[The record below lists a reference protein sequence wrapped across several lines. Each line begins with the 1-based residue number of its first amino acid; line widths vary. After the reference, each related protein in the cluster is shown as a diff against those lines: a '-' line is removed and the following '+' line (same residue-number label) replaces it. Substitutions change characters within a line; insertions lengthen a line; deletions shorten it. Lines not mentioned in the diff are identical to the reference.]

1 MYDFIS
7 VNKKIEIKRFYS
19 LFSKNLSENFV
30 FTGETH
36 NFWEVLYVEEGNLC
50 VIADGRVYHL
60 TEGDIIFHKPMELHK
75 FHVEGN
81 KSARIFVVSFTLAG
95 KDVRKLENV
104 TIALSEHQRKI
115 LGRLFSYLRSIEEKK
130 PLNDFFVGLRDGN
143 ISHAVSCLTEFFLLS
158 ITDEKASSLTS
169 SSSPNAMLF
178 KKAVRFMEENV
189 DSLLSIDEISKHLS
203 ISSSYLKKIFLK
215 YAGLGVHKYFLK
227 LKIIRAS
234 SLLGKGMSV
243 TEVSDKLSFSS
254 QNYFSIVF
262 KRETGTSPLAYK
274 KDLAD

>member
-1 MYDFIS
+1 MYGFIE

-19 LFSKNLSENFV
+19 FFSKNLSENYV
-30 FTGETH
+30 FSGESH
-36 NFWEVLYVEEGNLC
+36 NFWEVLYVEEGDLC

-60 TEGDIIFHKPMELHK
+60 TKGDIIFHKPMELHK
-75 FHVEGN
+75 FHVE
-81 KSARIFVVSFTLAG
+81 KSRPARIFVMSFALSG
-95 KDVRKLENV
+95 PEVKKLENV
-104 TIALSEHQRKI
+104 TATLSEHQKKI
-115 LGRLFSYLRSIEEKK
+115 LGRLFAFLADIEEKK
-130 PLNDFFVGLRDGN
+130 PFNDFIGLFETHD
-143 ISHAVSCLTEFFLLS
+143 ITHAVSSLSEFFLLS
-158 ITDEKASSLTS
+158 ITDEKASALAS

-178 KKAVRFMEENV
+178 KKAVRFMEDNV
-189 DSLLSIDEISKHLS
+189 DYWLSIDEIAKHLS

-243 TEVSDKLSFSS
+243 TEVSDELSFSS

>member
-1 MYDFIS
+1 MYKFIE
-7 VNKKIEIKRFYS
+7 VNKKIEIKKFYS
-19 LFSKNLSENFV
+19 LFSRKLNENFV

-36 NFWEVLYVEEGNLC
+36 NFWEVLYVEEGDLC
-50 VIADGRVYHL
+50 VISDGKVYHL
-60 TEGDIIFHKPMELHK
+60 TKGDIIFHKPMELHK
-75 FHVEGN
+75 FYVEKN
-81 KSARIFVVSFTLAG
+81 KPARIFVMSFSLVG
-95 KDVRKLENV
+95 PDVKKLENV
-104 TIALSEHQRKI
+104 TIALSEHQRKL
-115 LGRLFSYLRSIEEKK
+115 LGRLFSFLSGIEEKK
-130 PLNDFFVGLRDGN
+130 PFNDFYAIAKSVD
-143 ISHAVSCLTEFFLLS
+143 ISHAVSCLAEFFLLS
-158 ITDEKASSLTS
+158 ITDENASALTS

-178 KKAVRFMEENV
+178 KKAVRFMEDNV
-189 DSLLSIDEISKHLS
+189 DYWLSIDEISKHLS

-274 KDLAD
+274 KNLAD

>member
-1 MYDFIS
+1 MYGFVE

-19 LFSKNLSENFV
+19 LFSKNLSENYV

-36 NFWEVLYVEEGNLC
+36 NFWEVLYVEEGDLC

-60 TEGDIIFHKPMELHK
+60 TKGDIIFHKPMELHK
-75 FHVEGN
+75 FHVEKN
-81 KSARIFVVSFTLAG
+81 KPARIFVVSFNLTG
-95 KDVRKLENV
+95 SDVKKLENV
-104 TIALSEHQRKI
+104 TATLSEHQRKL
-115 LGRLFSYLRSIEEKK
+115 LGRLFSFLGDLEERK
-130 PLNDFFVGLRDGN
+130 PCNDFFAILNDGN
-143 ISHAVSCLTEFFLLS
+143 ISHAVCCLYEFFLLS
-158 ITDEKASSLTS
+158 ITDEKASALVS

-178 KKAVRFMEENV
+178 KKAVRYMEENV
-189 DSLLSIDEISKHLS
+189 DSWLSIDEISKHCS
-203 ISSSYLKKIFLK
+203 ISASYLKKIFLK

-243 TEVSDKLSFSS
+243 TEVSDELSFSS

>member
-1 MYDFIS
+1 MYTFIE
-7 VNKKIEIKRFYS
+7 VKKKIEIKNFYS
-19 LFSKNLSENFV
+19 LFSNNLSESFV

-60 TEGDIIFHKPMELHK
+60 TKGDIIFHKPMELHK
-75 FHVEGN
+75 FHVE
-81 KSARIFVVSFTLAG
+81 KDKPARIFVMSFSLSG
-95 KDVRKLENV
+95 EDVKRLENV
-104 TIALSEHQRKI
+104 TASLSEHQKKL
-115 LGRLFSYLRSIEEKK
+115 LGRLFSFLADLQERK
-130 PLNDFFVGLRDGN
+130 PCNDFFDLLKDGN
-143 ISHAVSCLTEFFLLS
+143 ISHAVCCLCEFFLLS
-158 ITDEKASSLTS
+158 VTDEKVSALTS

-189 DSLLSIDEISKHLS
+189 DRSLSIDEISKHLS
-203 ISSSYLKKIFLK
+203 ISASYLKKIFLR

-234 SLLGKGMSV
+234 TLLGNGMSV
-243 TEVSDKLSFSS
+243 TEVSDQLSFSS